1 MKKIL
6 KIMLLAALLLTSAC
20 SKNETSEDVLVVGF
34 DDTFA
39 PMGFKDDNGE
49 IVSFDID
56 LAKEI
61 GEIIGFEFEFQ
72 NIDWD
77 LKEAELEN
85 GNIDLIWN
93 GYSITSERQ
102 EKILFSDPY
111 MENSQIII
119 VLSEFGI
126 KTKDELVGKTVS
138 VQKNSSAYESV
149 MKDEGFVNSLK
160 DQAVIQY
167 DTNIDCFND
176 LVAKRSDAIVVDEV
190 LARYYIK
197 QQDNPEIYYILEEDF
212 GDEEYAISM
221 HKDDEELC
229 NKINNALNEIV
240 ESGKYDEIYQRWFK
254 K

>member
-6 KIMLLAALLLTSAC
+6 TIMLLAALLLTSAC

-49 IVSFDID
+49 IVGFDID

-61 GEIIGFEFEFQ
+61 GEITGFEFEFQ

-77 LKEAELEN
+77 LKETELEN

-102 EKILFSDPY
+102 EKVLFSDPY

-119 VLSEFGI
+119 VLSESGI

-138 VQKNSSAYESV
+138 VQKNSSAYEAV

-160 DQAVIQY
+160 DQTIIQY

-190 LARYYIK
+190 LARYYIR
-197 QQDNPEIYYILEEDF
+197 QQNNPEIYYILEEDF
-212 GDEEYAISM
+212 GDEEYAIGM
-221 HKDDEELC
+221 RKDDEELC

>member
-6 KIMLLAALLLTSAC
+6 TIMLLAALLLTSAC

-49 IVSFDID
+49 IVGFDID

-61 GEIIGFEFEFQ
+61 GEITGFEFEFQ

-77 LKEAELEN
+77 LKETELEN

-102 EKILFSDPY
+102 EKVLFSDPY

-119 VLSEFGI
+119 VLSESGI
-126 KTKDELVGKTVS
+126 KTKDELFGKTVS
-138 VQKNSSAYESV
+138 VQKNSSAYEAV

-160 DQAVIQY
+160 DQTIIQY

-190 LARYYIK
+190 LARYYIR

-212 GDEEYAISM
+212 GDEEYAIGM
-221 HKDDEELC
+221 RKDDEELC